1 MEGNKSKLARS
12 DRKFLNRPVF
22 VLFGEITDITTVK
35 EIIEARGIYYFRSR
49 FIDGYH
55 EYRVVEDWRMQEVYF
70 EPHVIYDARS
80 GKAVSAIG
88 ALRVYDR
95 ECRGGALFHVYR
107 WHGCGFRPSRRNRYR
122 RIATFSSIRSANAY
136 WEDEGEM
143 PFAAKVRDLPSNRDG
158 MYNFALQD
166 KSWKRFRKTQYK

>member
-1 MEGNKSKLARS
+1 MEGNKNKLARS
-12 DRKFLNRPVF
+12 DRKFLSRPVF
-22 VLFGEITDITTVK
+22 VPFGDITEVTTVK

-55 EYRVVEDWRMQEVYF
+55 EYRVIEDWRIQEVHF

-95 ECRGGALFHVYR
+95 ECRGGALFCVPR
-107 WHGCGFRPSRRNRYR
+107 WYCGGFRPSRRRGYR
-122 RIATFSSIRSANAY
+122 QIDTFSTVRDASVY
-136 WEDEGEM
+136 WKEEGEI
-143 PFAAKVRDLPSNRDG
+143 PFSAKLRELPGSRDG
-158 MYNFALQD
+158 LYNSAHKD
-166 KSWKRFRKTQYK
+166 KNWKCFRKTQYK